1 MEHLI
6 NYSVFNES
14 KNYQNLYHILNF
26 DKLKYL
32 LKNNKLTPFKAANG
46 SSISLNRD
54 KMMNGYL
61 GDGPVTFFKLEID
74 ANKLSNH
81 YKIRPFSYKSQNQEH
96 FDERE
101 EMVITKNGIVDVD
114 KYITK
119 LIIIKSSLES
129 LMKGGRGGGPSDFYT
144 NVRDFS
150 NTIPGIIKYVYEN
163 SPFDLY
169 VQDGS
174 VIKKDDDYIKSIID
188 YKLVN
193 IDLRYDIWFRGYFKS
208 DRFKY
213 GQIDT
218 MVDNLNNKYQNWFI
232 GQIFKDLSLSDNKDS
247 LDMNTDVKI
256 IEDVECVP
264 YLMKFRIIEGGDY
277 YLEDVRPI

>member
-1 MEHLI
+1 
-6 NYSVFNES
+6 
-14 KNYQNLYHILNF
+14 
-26 DKLKYL
+26 
-32 LKNNKLTPFKAANG
+32 
-46 SSISLNRD
+46 
-54 KMMNGYL
+54 
-61 GDGPVTFFKLEID
+61 
-74 ANKLSNH
+74 
-81 YKIRPFSYKSQNQEH
+81 
-96 FDERE
+96 
-101 EMVITKNGIVDVD
+101 MVITKNGIVDVD